1 MSIESVYGSLLR
13 RSPDEGAYGT
23 YAGWSDDDIANAI
36 YGSQEY
42 ANLQQQSQPQQQEQ
56 QQQQP
61 QGGGGVNVDQ
71 INQLYQQYLGRSAD
85 QGGINTYMGMDYGQL
100 ANILNTSPERQNY
113 LSSQQQQQQQ
123 QQPQPQ
129 APAPQPQ
136 QPAYTP
142 EPSYGEYNFEMTGK
156 PSDVELAT
164 NSDMAN
170 AWYRF
175 SGTSPAPAMT
185 WETAPSTVTAAPGL
199 ISFYGAYGLPKPFSE
214 EDIRKPVDPST
225 ISYGYGNTPYAGV
238 KSNVPGL
245 MSGGEYIVDPKT
257 NKFVLDASGNPI
269 HVPIEP
275 YKQGGFTNIM
285 DNYLIPA
292 FIGAAAIPVLGGLA
306 GQALGGLGGATAA
319 EGAALGAEG
328 VAGGTSTGTGLTS
341 AGSGYSGV
349 GLNPALQTGGELAY
363 SGVGLNP
370 AITGSAGVGLNAAIP
385 GITSGLATNAGAL
398 AAASGIPITAD
409 IFGAA
414 GGLTASQSAALD
426 AALTAGDYAAA
437 SSLVPAGSTLA
448 KLLAPAVKALGTATT
463 ATKAAQTSSL
473 LPNLLRQGT
482 GTMGGSAQAALPG
495 IYREPFNPF
504 AFGNQQPVQSTNKG
518 FDFLSA
524 LSKEGAQPSMTQAS
538 AAQPSSATARNQLL
552 ANLLF

>member
-85 QGGINTYMGMDYGQL
+85 QGGINSYMGMDYGQL
-100 ANILNTSPERQNY
+100 ANILNSSPERQDY
-113 LSSQQQQQQQ
+113 LSSQQQQQQP

-285 DNYLIPA
+285 DNYVIPGLLIA
-292 FIGAAAIPVLGGLA
+292 GTIGTGLGAAGLI
-306 GQALGGLGGATAA
+306 G
-319 EGAALGAEG
+319 EGAALGAGSELMG
-328 VAGGTSTGTGLTS
+328 PTYGELGITGLEAGMMGPTYAELGYTGLNSAQAIAAADAAAAAAIAAEAGGGM
-341 AGSGYSGV
+341 
-349 GLNPALQTGGELAY
+349 
-363 SGVGLNP
+363 
-370 AITGSAGVGLNAAIP
+370 
-385 GITSGLATNAGAL
+385 
-398 AAASGIPITAD
+398 
-409 IFGAA
+409 
-414 GGLTASQSAALD
+414 TASQVLNG
-426 AALTAGDYAAA
+426 LKGVGTAT
-437 SSLVPAGSTLA
+437 SLA
-448 KLLAPAVKALGTATT
+448 KLLSSASNALTGSQT
-463 ATKAAQTSSL
+463 ATKAAQTSAL
-473 LPNLLRQGT
+473 MPNLLRQT
-482 GTMGGSAQAALPG
+482 PASSSAGGFAQAALPG

>member
-42 ANLQQQSQPQQQEQ
+42 ANLQQQQQPQEQPQQQQEQ
-56 QQQQP
+56 PQQ

-71 INQLYQQYLGRSAD
+71 INQLYQQYLGRGAD

-113 LSSQQQQQQQ
+113 LASQQQQQQP

-175 SGTSPAPAMT
+175 SGTSPAPAIT
-185 WETAPSTVTAAPGL
+185 WQTAPDVVTTSPKGV
-199 ISFYGAYGLPKPFSE
+199 SFYQDYGLSKPFSTA
-214 EDIRKPVDPST
+214 DIQAPVDPST
-225 ISYGYGNTPYAGV
+225 IRYGYNNTPYAGV

-245 MSGGEYIVDPKT
+245 AYGGEYVINPQT
-257 NKFVLDASGNPI
+257 GKFILDANGNPTP
-269 HVPIEP
+269 VPQEP
-275 YKQGGFTNIM
+275 YKQGTFDTIM
-285 DNYLIPA
+285 TDYVIPGMLA
-292 FIGAAAIPVLGGLA
+292 AGAIGTGLGAAGLI
-306 GQALGGLGGATAA
+306 G
-319 EGAALGAEG
+319 EGAALGATEG
-328 VAGGTSTGTGLTS
+328 LAGGTSTGTGLTS
-341 AGSGYSGV
+341 TGSGYAGV

-363 SGVGLNP
+363 SGIGLNP

-385 GITSGLATNAGAL
+385 GITTGLATNAGAL
-398 AAASGIPITAD
+398 ASASGIPITAD

-426 AALTAGDYAAA
+426 AALTAGDYATA
-437 SSLVPAGSTLA
+437 SSLVPATSTLA

-463 ATKAAQTSSL
+463 ANKAAQTSSL
-473 LPNLLRQGT
+473 LPNLLRQPT
-482 GTMGGSAQAALPG
+482 GMAGGSAQAALPG

-518 FDFLSA
+518 YDFLSA

-538 AAQPSSATARNQLL
+538 SAQPSSATARNQLL